1 MSLVWDALMRQATH
15 ILTGAAVGALFAS
28 LFDLET
34 LDFMI
39 LGGVFGT
46 VPDLD
51 VLFSG
56 FGRRVH
62 RSAAT
67 HSIAAS
73 VGFALAWIPI
83 LAATDQLIASSP
95 LDSFELAPSSLVVF
109 LSTFLHAV
117 EDSATVYGCRTLY
130 PVSMKVYRGIVKYD
144 DWAAN
149 TALFIIA
156 AAVILLCLEIDLS
169 VMFA

>member
-1 MSLVWDALMRQATH
+1 MRQVTH

-28 LFDLET
+28 LFDFGA

-46 VPDLD
+46 APDLD

-67 HSIAAS
+67 HSIVAS
-73 VGFALAWIPI
+73 VGFAIAWIAI
-83 LAATDQLIASSP
+83 LIATNKLVAFSP
-95 LDSFELAPSSLVVF
+95 LDSFELAQSSLVVF
-109 LSTFLHAV
+109 LSTFLHAA
-117 EDSATVYGCRTLY
+117 EDSVTVYGCRILY
-130 PVSMKVYRGIVKYD
+130 PISMKVYRGVVKYD

-149 TALFIIA
+149 TALFIIG

-169 VMFA
+169 SMFV